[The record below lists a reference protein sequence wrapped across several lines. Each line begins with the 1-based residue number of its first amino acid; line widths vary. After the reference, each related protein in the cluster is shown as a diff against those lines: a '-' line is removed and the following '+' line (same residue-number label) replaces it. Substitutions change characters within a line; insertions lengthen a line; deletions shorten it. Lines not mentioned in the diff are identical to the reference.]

1 MVQGKEKNER
11 IKGRRR
17 ESPPPIKGCGLFTEG
32 MDEHGANSRDVRRL
46 ERPQQGVAQ
55 HACADA
61 LTRIPPVHRQAGQD
75 HDGNGLWHVA
85 FNGACHKAVLDVA
98 DGQGVVADDRV
109 AKTDH
114 IGAGC
119 AGALVFH
126 CPMSQPVTQ

>member
-17 ESPPPIKGCGLFTEG
+17 EPPPPIKGRGLFTEG
-32 MDEHGANSRDVRRL
+32 MDEHDANSRDVRRL

-55 HACADA
+55 HARADA

-75 HDGNGLWHVA
+75 HDGNGLRHVA
-85 FNGACHKAVLDVA
+85 FDGACHKAALDAA

>member
-1 MVQGKEKNER
+1 MVQGKEKNQR

-17 ESPPPIKGCGLFTEG
+17 EPPPSVKGRGLFTEG
-32 MDEHGANSRDVRRL
+32 MDEHGANSRDVRCL

-55 HACADA
+55 HARADA
-61 LTRIPPVHRQAGQD
+61 LPRIPPVHRQSGQD
-75 HDGNGLWHVA
+75 HDGNGLRHVA
-85 FNGACHKAVLDVA
+85 FNGACHKAALDAA

-109 AKTDH
+109 AETDH

-119 AGALVFH
+119 AGALVFQ